1 MSDTF
6 TIPPFAV
13 DYDIRWI
20 SVDLDGDIAVWAR
33 KTAQDVLARWGA
45 KGGRREKDLAKF
57 LEKAGTIARR
67 APDVAS
73 GAFLLYPGL
82 GEKIPTIARVMPVDM
97 RGHDEDSGWAA
108 VLATFAPPEDSGLNP
123 EITDMP
129 TRAGLCKRIR
139 FRLTDSRGSV
149 EQLIYTWVYPQ
160 FGAAVVMSCAF
171 TDFAEADQWRPA
183 VDEFAAAA
191 ELDEAAG

>member
-33 KTAQDVLARWGA
+33 KSAQDVLARWGA

-57 LEKAGTIARR
+57 LEEAGTIVRR
-67 APDVAS
+67 MPDVAS
-73 GAFLLYPGL
+73 GAFLLYPGV
-82 GEKIPTIARVMPVDM
+82 GEKIRAMVRLMPVDM
-97 RGHDEDSGWAA
+97 HGHDQNSGWSAM
-108 VLATFAPPEDSGLNP
+108 LAWLLPPKNTGIDP
-123 EITDMP
+123 EITDIG

-139 FRLTDSRGSV
+139 FRLTDNRGSV
-149 EQLIYTWVYPQ
+149 EQLAYTWVYPQ
-160 FGAAVVMSCAF
+160 YGAAVIMSCTF
-171 TDFAEADQWRPA
+171 TDLEEADQWRPA
-183 VDEFAAAA
+183 VDELAAAA